1 MIKVKKMN
9 AVDVLIVI
17 LLVVCVA
24 GIWIR
29 FSGSRDLS
37 ATKIEYTLK
46 LKGVR
51 DYSVAALEK
60 KGNVYDPKLKK
71 QMGTIVDVEVLDAVG
86 EEEMANGQNVI
97 APIPERYDVIL
108 TIQTDGSIGESAY
121 YSAASNELCIGKTY
135 EMYTKWSS
143 CYGTIERVTVLE

>member
-1 MIKVKKMN
+1 MKKVN
-9 AVDVLIVI
+9 VVDIIIVL

-24 GIWIR
+24 GILIR
-29 FSGSRDLS
+29 FSGTKNLS

-51 DYSVAALEK
+51 DYSVKALEK
-60 KGNVYDPKLKK
+60 MGNVYDPKLKK
-71 QMGTIVDVEVLDAVG
+71 QMGTIVDVAVENAVG
-86 EEEMANGQNVI
+86 EAEMADGRNVT
-97 APIPERYDVIL
+97 APIPERYDVTL
-108 TIQTDGSIGESAY
+108 TIQTDGSVGESAY
-121 YSAASNELCIGKTY
+121 YSAASNELCVGKTY

>member
-1 MIKVKKMN
+1 MKKIN
-9 AVDVLIVI
+9 VVDIVI
-17 LLVVCVA
+17 LLLLVLCVG
-24 GIWIR
+24 GIAIR
-29 FSGSRDLS
+29 FSGTKDLS

-51 DYSVAALEK
+51 DYSVTALEK

-71 QMGTIVDVEVLDAVG
+71 QMGTIVDVAVEDAVG
-86 EEEMANGQNVI
+86 EEKTADGRNVI
-97 APIPERYDVIL
+97 APIPERYDVTL
-108 TIQTDGSIGESAY
+108 TIQTDGSVGESAY
-121 YSAASNELCIGKTY
+121 YSAASNELCVGKTY

>member
-1 MIKVKKMN
+1 MKKIN
-9 AVDVLIVI
+9 VVDIVI
-17 LLVVCVA
+17 LLLLILCVG
-24 GIWIR
+24 GIAIR
-29 FSGSRDLS
+29 FSGTKDLS

-51 DYSVAALEK
+51 DYSVTALEK

-71 QMGTIVDVEVLDAVG
+71 QMGTIVDVAVEDAVG
-86 EEEMANGQNVI
+86 EEKTADGRNVI
-97 APIPERYDVIL
+97 APIPERYDVTL
-108 TIQTDGSIGESAY
+108 TIQTDGSVGESAY
-121 YSAASNELCIGKTY
+121 YSAASNELCVGKTY